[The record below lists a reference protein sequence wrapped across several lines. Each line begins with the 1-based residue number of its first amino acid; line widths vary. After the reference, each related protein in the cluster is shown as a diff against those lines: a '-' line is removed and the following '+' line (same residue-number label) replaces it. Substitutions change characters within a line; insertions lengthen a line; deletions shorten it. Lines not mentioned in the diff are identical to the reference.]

1 MKLIKSPRKEIA
13 KPVVGNTVKLAIH
26 YFDGRVTETTY
37 YDAKVIKV
45 NRVTFDAK
53 TEDGD
58 VYRMKF
64 DDPDFRGIKA

>member
-13 KPVVGNTVKLAIH
+13 KPIVGNTVKLAFH
-26 YFDGRVTETTY
+26 YDDGRVVETFY
-37 YDAKVIKV
+37 EDAKVIKV